1 MGPELGPSTQKQAVP
16 AVLWGGGRDRHG
28 DTDTGGGREE
38 EKMGLGAVGRWV
50 RAWRDE

>member
-16 AVLWGGGRDRHG
+16 AFLVGAAE
-28 DTDTGGGREE
+28 TDTETQTQGEAERKRKWGW
-38 EKMGLGAVGRWV
+38 GAVGRWV